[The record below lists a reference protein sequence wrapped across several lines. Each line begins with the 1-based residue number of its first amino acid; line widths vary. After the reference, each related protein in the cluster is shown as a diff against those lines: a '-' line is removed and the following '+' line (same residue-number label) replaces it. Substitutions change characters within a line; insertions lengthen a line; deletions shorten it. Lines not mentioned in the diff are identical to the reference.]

1 MAVEVETKDCTSLTD
16 AEISEMADLC
26 SEGPRPFGVG
36 LLSKQ
41 VEEWVLVSTAR
52 DAGKLKGFVFSTL
65 ERVGGTPAV
74 LIGMGA
80 IARTA
85 KRSTYLRAVMGE
97 QMFKALMAFP
107 DEDVLVGAQFADA
120 GALEAYRSL
129 SGVVPRPDY
138 EANGEDRAWGRRLAK
153 RFDIAPSRYQAR
165 SFTVVGD
172 GNIPRVLDYESLK
185 PEKIAPAVAAQ
196 FADLDAARGDSLIV
210 FSWAM
215 VEDLEKLR

>member
-26 SEGPRPFGVG
+26 AEGPRPFGVG

-41 VEEWVLVSTAR
+41 AEEWVLVTTAR
-52 DAGKLKGFVFSTL
+52 DGGKLKGFVFSTL

-80 IARTA
+80 VGRTA
-85 KRSTYLRAVMGE
+85 KRSTYLRALMAE

-107 DEDVLVGAQFADA
+107 DEDVLVGAQFADP
-120 GALEAYRSL
+120 GALEAYKAL
-129 SGVVPRPDY
+129 SGTVPRPEY

-153 RFDIAPSRYQAR
+153 RFDIAATRYQAR

-172 GNIPRVLDYESLK
+172 GNTPRVFDYESLK
-185 PEKIAPAVAAQ
+185 PDRIPTAVAAQ
-196 FADLDAARGDSLIV
+196 FDPLDLARGDSLIV
-210 FSWAM
+210 FCWAM